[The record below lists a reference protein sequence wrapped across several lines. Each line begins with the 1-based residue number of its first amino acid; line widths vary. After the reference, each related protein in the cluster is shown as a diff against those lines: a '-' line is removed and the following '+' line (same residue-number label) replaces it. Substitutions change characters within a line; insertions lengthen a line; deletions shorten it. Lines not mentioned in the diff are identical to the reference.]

1 MAPGA
6 AVSTCGTCGE
16 FINEG
21 ACKCPRGLESMA
33 GSIKLGWWIDRDP
46 GALFDASD
54 LVTRL
59 PEVLDRLEDALTSA
73 LPECVDVFIDGEDE
87 APVRVMFDLGGKEI
101 EIDDGPING
110 TLDDIRAEL
119 GE

>member
-59 PEVLDRLEDALTSA
+59 PEVLDRVENAIVSA
-73 LPECVDVFIDGEDE
+73 LSQCVDVFIDGEDNP
-87 APVRVMFDLGGKEI
+87 PVRVMFDLGGKEI

-110 TLDDIRAEL
+110 PLDDIRAEL

>member
-1 MAPGA
+1 
-6 AVSTCGTCGE
+6 
-16 FINEG
+16 
-21 ACKCPRGLESMA
+21 MA

-46 GALFDASD
+46 GATFDASD

-73 LPECVDVFIDGEDE
+73 LPECVDVFIDGEDNP
-87 APVRVMFDLGGKEI
+87 PVRVMFDLGGKEI
-101 EIDDGPING
+101 EIDDGPIDG
-110 TLDDIRAEL
+110 PLDDIRAEL